1 MHRNTINNSLNQIS
15 DREYQFNLA
24 MNDVAQMDIEELA
37 KKLQEDIP
45 LIPDRKMNMGATEQN
60 KKNWKQSQI
69 TQFKFKFSEIDI
81 PMRTS

>member
-1 MHRNTINNSLNQIS
+1 
-15 DREYQFNLA
+15 
-24 MNDVAQMDIEELA
+24 MDIEELA

-45 LIPDRKMNMGATEQN
+45 LIPDRRMNMGATEQN

-69 TQFKFKFSEIDI
+69 TQFKFKFQDIDI

>member
-1 MHRNTINNSLNQIS
+1 
-15 DREYQFNLA
+15 

-45 LIPDRKMNMGATEQN
+45 LIPDRKMNMGTTEQN

-69 TQFKFKFSEIDI
+69 TQFKFKFQDIDI

>member
-1 MHRNTINNSLNQIS
+1 
-15 DREYQFNLA
+15 
-24 MNDVAQMDIEELA
+24 MDIEELA

-45 LIPDRKMNMGATEQN
+45 LIPDRRMNMGTTEQN